1 MDKFSFETKCVCSQ
15 SGARIGEFKTPH
27 GVIETPV
34 FMPVGT
40 QATVKSLTPEDLK
53 RINTQIKMDKNYN
66 KMRKWNGR
74 ANHYGMKIAEKEQK
88 YGKTL
93 AYNGLVNKYAKL
105 VKCGKMSKANALQSK
120 YKDQIDLAGT
130 YASLKNGMYDGTYI
144 RNLSI
149 SEDKM
154 NKATADLQK
163 VNKVSGHSPRSIL
176 CTMKKLWKFS
186 KIRNTWARLKTT
198 TQSAP

>member
-1 MDKFSFETKCVCSQ
+1 MS
-15 SGARIGEFKTPH
+15 
-27 GVIETPV
+27 
-34 FMPVGT
+34 
-40 QATVKSLTPEDLK
+40 
-53 RINTQIKMDKNYN
+53 TQIKMENNYN

-105 VKCGKMSKANALQSK
+105 VKCGKMDRANALQSK

-130 YASLKNGMYDGTYI
+130 YASLKNGTYDGTYI

-163 VNKVSGHSPRSIL
+163 VNKVNDTRN
-176 CTMKKLWKFS
+176 
-186 KIRNTWARLKTT
+186 IRRATARE
-198 TQSAP
+198 QEA